1 MLIPKK
7 NRLAVYSYLF
17 KEGTIVVRKELVME
31 KHPNIEVPRLHVV
44 KLMQSLLS
52 RALVKEQFNWN
63 YLYYTLTDSGIEYLR
78 EYLHVSADTVP
89 ATLKKASKPQP
100 PPSFGRRDGGE
111 DGGRG
116 RGRGRGRGGY
126 RGPREFGGGAG
137 GEGEFGGRGRGRGGF
152 GGRGGGEGGRGRG
165 RGASAA
171 PES

>member
-44 KLMQSLLS
+44 KLMTSLKS
-52 RALVKEQFNWN
+52 KDYVKEQFNWQ
-63 YLYYTLTDSGIEYLR
+63 YLYYTLNDKGIDFLR

-100 PPSFGRRDGGE
+100 PPSFGRRDD

-126 RGPREFGGGAG
+126 RGPREFGGEGAG
-137 GEGEFGGRGRGRGGF
+137 GEFAGRGRGRGGF
-152 GGRGGGEGGRGRG
+152 SRGGGGEERGRGGRG
-165 RGASAA
+165 RGASA